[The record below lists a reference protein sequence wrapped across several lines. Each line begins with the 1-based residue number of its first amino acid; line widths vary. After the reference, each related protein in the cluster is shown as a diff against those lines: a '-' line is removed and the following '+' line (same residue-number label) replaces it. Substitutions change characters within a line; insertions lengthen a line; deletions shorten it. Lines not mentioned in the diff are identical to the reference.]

1 MGRRR
6 RGAQDGGSRAM
17 LALAA
22 AAMLLGLA
30 AAEGRHMQQPAQGGT
45 RALLA
50 SSSNSSSSSSAFVAE
65 PGYEGRHDVQLRA
78 DPPHPFTMVGQLD
91 NGCSGFLVGE
101 TAQLASPARPATRT
115 HPPSYLAAKAGR
127 QGPQHRGEPGAH
139 PPQDPATW

>member
-50 SSSNSSSSSSAFVAE
+50 SSNSSSSSSAFVAE
-65 PGYEGRHDVQLRA
+65 PGYESRHGVQLRA